1 MIELAFEYRIR
12 QFIQIDL
19 LRQYSSIHFYE
30 LKTDSK
36 QYHVLSGEIGLS

>member
-36 QYHVLSGEIGLS
+36 